1 MRSTDPLD
9 SFNLDRFLQAQD
21 PVFDYVLEELA
32 AGCKRRHWM
41 WFIFPQI
48 AGLGGSE
55 MSRRFAI
62 QSAAEAMAYLD
73 HAVLGTRLRTCTQ
86 LVLNIKHRSIGDIFG
101 HPDNLKFHS
110 SIPCLRSSA
119 LGTVC
124 SIRPWT
130 VITTAF
136 RTSGPCRYWTQK
148 SPSCPPIRV
157 EKSSST
163 NGRMASAIGC
173 SCRVT

>member
-73 HAVLGTRLRTCTQ
+73 HAVLGARLRTCTQ

-110 SIPCLRSSA
+110 SMTLFTQFSPGDRLFHQAMDRYYHGIPDE
-119 LGTVC
+119 
-124 SIRPWT
+124 WT
-130 VITTAF
+130 L
-136 RTSGPCRYWTQK
+136 SLLDSKEPQL
-148 SPSCPPIRV
+148 PS
-157 EKSSST
+157 
-163 NGRMASAIGC
+163 NQG
-173 SCRVT
+173 